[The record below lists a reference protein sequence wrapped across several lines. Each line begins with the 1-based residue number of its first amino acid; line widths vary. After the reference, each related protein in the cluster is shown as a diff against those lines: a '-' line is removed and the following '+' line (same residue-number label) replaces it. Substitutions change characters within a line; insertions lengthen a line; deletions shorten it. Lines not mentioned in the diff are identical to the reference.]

1 MPTNISATLHA
12 FTRAATHRVLL
23 AAALCVGAATAAP
36 IASAQEFPTR
46 PITIVV
52 PFVAGGGI
60 DVGSR
65 LLAARMSELLGQAV
79 VVDNVGGGG
88 GMIGGRRVV
97 DARPDGYTILAG
109 NVGTHAYTQV
119 LYKRPLYDVLK
130 DFEPLM
136 MATDAARVLVVRK
149 DLPVNNLQEFVT
161 YVKANQAKMQFG
173 SAGVGSATH
182 LPCVLLNQVM
192 GVDVLH
198 LPFRGSGLV
207 MNELL
212 GGRVD
217 YMCDSI
223 QTAAAQIK
231 GGTVKAIAIMAEK
244 RSPVIPDVPTTGEQ
258 GMAGVEASAWNAYF
272 LPKGTP
278 PAIIAKLNK
287 AMSDALDTPVIR
299 TRLEDL
305 GADVVPVEKRTPE
318 YLAKL
323 LPAEIER
330 WAKPIRAAGISID

>member
-1 MPTNISATLHA
+1 MRTVM
-12 FTRAATHRVLL
+12 HRLMIG
-23 AAALCVGAATAAP
+23 AAALLAIATTTTV
-36 IASAQEFPTR
+36 SAQDFPTR

-65 LLAARMSELLGQAV
+65 LLASRMSELLGQAV

-88 GMIGGRRVV
+88 GMIGGKRVA
-97 DARPDGYTILAG
+97 DAKPDGYTILAG
-109 NVGTHAYTQV
+109 NVGTQAYTQV
-119 LYKRPLYDVLK
+119 LYKKPLYNSVT
-130 DFEPLM
+130 DFDPLLL
-136 MATDAARVLVVRK
+136 ATDSARVLVARK
-149 DLPVNNLQEFVT
+149 DLPVNGLQEFIA

-192 GVDVLH
+192 GVDVVH

-223 QTAAAQIK
+223 QTAATQIK

-244 RSPVIPDVPTTGEQ
+244 RSPILPDVKTTGEQ
-258 GMAGVEASAWNAYF
+258 GLKGVEAGAWNAYF

-278 PAIIAKLNK
+278 PAIVAKLNK
-287 AMSDALDTPVIR
+287 AISDALDTPTVK

-305 GADVVPVEKRTPE
+305 GADIVPAEQRTPE

-323 LPAEIER
+323 LPAEVER
-330 WAKPIRAAGISID
+330 WSKPIKAAKISID

>member
-1 MPTNISATLHA
+1 MHNFMRRIGMA
-12 FTRAATHRVLL
+12 AATILTGIVSH
-23 AAALCVGAATAAP
+23 G
-36 IASAQEFPTR
+36 ASAQDFPTR

-88 GMIGGRRVV
+88 GMIGGKRVA
-97 DARPDGYTILAG
+97 DAKPDGYTILAG
-109 NVGTHAYTQV
+109 NVGTQAYTQV
-119 LYKRPLYDVLK
+119 LYKKPLYNSVT
-130 DFEPLM
+130 DFDPLLL
-136 MATDAARVLVVRK
+136 ATDSARVLVVRK
-149 DLPVNNLQEFVT
+149 DLPVNDLAEFIA

-223 QTAAAQIK
+223 QTAATQIK
-231 GGTVKAIAIMAEK
+231 GGTVKAIAIMADK
-244 RSPVIPDVPTTGEQ
+244 RSPILPDVKTTGEQ
-258 GMAGVEASAWNAYF
+258 GLQGVEAGAWNAYF

-278 PAIIAKLNK
+278 PAIVAKLNK
-287 AMSDALDTPVIR
+287 AISDALDTPIVKA
-299 TRLEDL
+299 RLEDL
-305 GADVVPVEKRTPE
+305 GADIVPADQRTPE
-318 YLAKL
+318 YLARL
-323 LPAEIER
+323 LPAEVER
-330 WAKPIRAAGISID
+330 WAKPIKAAKISID